1 MQEKISN
8 AIQAPTY
15 SKPSLLREI
24 TKAESDYTKGIYTE
38 DDYTS
43 MRFQIIWNRLYPIL
57 KECSVELQQEI
68 CRFHAAWK

>member
-1 MQEKISN
+1 MTKQMQEKISN

-43 MRFQIIWNRLYPIL
+43 MRFQIIWNG
-57 KECSVELQQEI
+57 
-68 CRFHAAWK
+68 